1 MDKLNPKIIKRKA
14 VDGLG
19 NSGRSYYYDPSTQ
32 NMELISNPPEHIS
45 SSELKVGTPAHKLR
59 YPQRYKSGYV
69 DWWDRDDKLKE
80 KIMQTRVSDRD
91 TVYVSFLFSMILL
104 VLSLLKNKAEPIKY
118 LGVFGRIDSFP

>member
-1 MDKLNPKIIKRKA
+1 MIRKP
-14 VDGLG
+14 VKDGLG
-19 NSGRSYYYDPSTQ
+19 NNVRDYIFNPAENKFEHKD
-32 NMELISNPPEHIS
+32 ELVHVS
-45 SSELKVGTPAHKLR
+45 SSELKAGTPAHKLR
-59 YPQRYKSGYV
+59 YPERYKSGYV